1 MTEAITISKTTE
13 DEKEI
18 WKSQIVMSN
27 SIREKND
34 KPRRQIG
41 YKRENE

>member
-1 MTEAITISKTTE
+1 MTEAIIISKTTE

-27 SIREKND
+27 SIRMTS
-34 KPRRQIG
+34 
-41 YKRENE
+41 

>member
-13 DEKEI
+13 DEEEI

-27 SIREKND
+27 SIRMTS
-34 KPRRQIG
+34 
-41 YKRENE
+41 